1 MKKVRSAL
9 LLLFVCPALLFGQV
23 ISSTQE
29 TKGKQRVRTVTIP
42 ISIFTK
48 AELKANKPEEYVQAD
63 RLIVRED
70 KEDQTILSIRSVTN
84 TPLTLAV
91 LIQDDLSSEFNLQ
104 LRSLK
109 SFIRDLPAGS
119 RVMVA
124 YIRGG
129 TLDVRQRFTDDLE
142 RASNSLRIVTS
153 SAAAAPR
160 SPFDS
165 VVDALERFDA
175 QPAGRRAVLVI
186 SDGLD
191 TSQGLSSLSPLN
203 SVDLDRAIL
212 RSQRRG
218 AAIYSFY
225 SPATITSS
233 GNSNLVLQGQSALE
247 RLSEE
252 TGGRAFFQG
261 SLAPVSFD
269 PFFKDLVILLSRQ
282 FALTYLS
289 THMKKGYHRVEVV
302 STNPDVKIQH
312 PKGYYYR

>member
-1 MKKVRSAL
+1 M
-9 LLLFVCPALLFGQV
+9 
-23 ISSTQE
+23 
-29 TKGKQRVRTVTIP
+29 
-42 ISIFTK
+42 
-48 AELKANKPEEYVQAD
+48 
-63 RLIVRED
+63 
-70 KEDQTILSIRSVTN
+70 
-84 TPLTLAV
+84 
-91 LIQDDLSSEFNLQ
+91 
-104 LRSLK
+104 
-109 SFIRDLPAGS
+109 
-119 RVMVA
+119 
-124 YIRGG
+124 
-129 TLDVRQRFTDDLE
+129 
-142 RASNSLRIVTS
+142 
-153 SAAAAPR
+153 
-160 SPFDS
+160 
-165 VVDALERFDA
+165 
-175 QPAGRRAVLVI
+175 I